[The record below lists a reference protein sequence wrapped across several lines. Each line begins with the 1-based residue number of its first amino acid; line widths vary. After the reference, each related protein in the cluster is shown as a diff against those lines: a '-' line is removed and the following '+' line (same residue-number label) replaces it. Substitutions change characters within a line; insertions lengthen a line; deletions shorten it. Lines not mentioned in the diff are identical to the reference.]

1 MQRVFN
7 GSTPKTG
14 GNSALLGD
22 MTLEHSLRAHPFT
35 FGLPEDQMR
44 ELAGLASRAAFAPDE
59 VVIADGQRSKAC
71 YLLLDGSVAVELS
84 TPRLTVCV
92 QVVGAGGM
100 FGWSAFLEEQDTL
113 FQVRARERTTVLRL
127 DGERLA
133 AACYAQPE
141 MAAELLRR
149 TLRVVAGRVKA
160 TEAIFAQFCG
170 VKV

>member
-1 MQRVFN
+1 M
-7 GSTPKTG
+7 
-14 GNSALLGD
+14 
-22 MTLEHSLRAHPFT
+22 
-35 FGLPEDQMR
+35 
-44 ELAGLASRAAFAPDE
+44 
-59 VVIADGQRSKAC
+59 
-71 YLLLDGSVAVELS
+71 
-84 TPRLTVCV
+84 
-92 QVVGAGGM
+92 
-100 FGWSAFLEEQDTL
+100 
-113 FQVRARERTTVLRL
+113 LRL